1 MHVSFSSATLAELCN
16 SEHRL
21 AQRWGQQAGR
31 MVARRLLDL
40 AAADPAAVCRLPE
53 ANVST
58 NGTGETTITFGQE
71 VVIRG
76 VISDL
81 DDAGRPVRADSGRIL
96 ITSLHMHESEPR

>member
-1 MHVSFSSATLAELCN
+1 MDVSFGSAALAELCN

-31 MVARRLLDL
+31 LVARRLLDL
-40 AAADPAAVCRLPE
+40 AAADTAAVCRLPG
-53 ANVST
+53 ADVST

-76 VISDL
+76 VISDP
-81 DDAGRPVRADSGRIL
+81 DDAGRPVRADCRP
-96 ITSLHMHESEPR
+96 HPDHQPARA